1 MLTVD
6 LLLFDF
12 DGTLADSLPAAVA
25 AVQAMLR
32 ELKYPAKTTAEINS
46 YIGFGEA
53 ALVAGSIGT
62 DDPLRVKQARDH
74 YYHQVRERVP
84 QVKLY
89 PHVRETLKYF
99 KDKIKVVISN
109 KRDEFIHLIL
119 QEQGVRPYFTQ
130 ILGGDSSRCLKPDPG
145 TINELVLKERVS
157 KEKTLL
163 VGDMTV
169 DIETGKN
176 AGIKTCAVTYGLDS
190 REKLA
195 ALKPDLL
202 IDDFG
207 RLKDLVG

>member
-1 MLTVD
+1 MRPVD

-25 AVQAMLR
+25 SIQAMLQ
-32 ELKYPAKTTAEINS
+32 ELKYPPKTAAEING
-46 YIGFGEA
+46 YIGFGEI

-62 DDPLRVKQARDH
+62 DDPAKVKQARDN
-74 YYHQVRERVP
+74 YYHQVRTLVP

-99 KDKIKVVISN
+99 SDKIKVVLSN

-119 QEQGVRPYFTQ
+119 EEQGVRPYFAQ
-130 ILGGDSSRCLKPDPG
+130 VLGGDSAPCLKPDPG
-145 TINELVLKERVS
+145 AVKALLR
-157 KEKTLL
+157 KEKISQDKALL

-176 AGIKTCAVTYGLDS
+176 AGIMTCAVTYGFDS
-190 REKLA
+190 KEKLA
-195 ALKPDLL
+195 ALKPDLM

-207 RLKDLVG
+207 KLKELIS